1 MSMMSLRL
9 PDELATALAELATA
23 TGRTRS
29 YLAIEALREYIEREA
44 WQVAKIQK
52 GIEQADASE
61 FATEEEVAAFRNR
74 DWTKHAG

>member
-9 PDELATALAELATA
+9 PDELAAALAELATA

-52 GIEQADASE
+52 GIEQADAGE
-61 FATEEEVAAFRNR
+61 FATEEEVAALRNR
-74 DWTKHAG
+74 DWKKHAG